1 MSASGAGAGP
11 LMEPEDPD
19 RPRPAPMVGEHAIL
33 TRIRYHVTLQALTL
47 AANRDRKLINELAVI
62 TNAIRM
68 QIADVLHSFL
78 QGRPAT
84 GAHARHHNIIT
95 AIAII
100 YDLCDDISVL
110 SRWRYNTEQQNLIKS
125 RLGVLTGWGRT
136 RLRSTI
142 ADLALPLVLMVPG
155 ATNIETEAPFLL
167 PLLFAIQSS
176 EFPLLP
182 LALAGSSG
190 AWQLGSEQNNFHCG

>member
-1 MSASGAGAGP
+1 MRQRLVHQAQSSTAWLQQGRASPTQPVGQRQEPTTSVCTRVGQVSQEQEKLSRRRLVSTRARRTFPFRLRIVGWEGAEMSASDAGAGP

-19 RPRPAPMVGEHAIL
+19 RPRPAPVVGEHAIL
-33 TRIRYHVTLQALTL
+33 TRIRNHVTLKALTL

-84 GAHARHHNIIT
+84 GAHARHRDIIT

-100 YDLCDDISVL
+100 YDLCDDISV
-110 SRWRYNTEQQNLIKS
+110 
-125 RLGVLTGWGRT
+125 
-136 RLRSTI
+136 
-142 ADLALPLVLMVPG
+142 
-155 ATNIETEAPFLL
+155 
-167 PLLFAIQSS
+167 
-176 EFPLLP
+176 
-182 LALAGSSG
+182 
-190 AWQLGSEQNNFHCG
+190 